1 MKKILLTVALICFS
15 YISKSYSNEITN
27 IEWDLAKN
35 IQVTL
40 YNPGSGLREK
50 VSCTAFYKPSD
61 NKPIGGAIGFYR
73 GGIAQVNINIPESYE
88 KKNLA
93 DFKITCY

>member
-1 MKKILLTVALICFS
+1 MKKLLLTVALICFS
-15 YISKSYSNEITN
+15 YTSKSYSNEITN
-27 IEWDLAKN
+27 IEWTFLKD

-40 YNPGSGLREK
+40 YNPGSQK
-50 VSCTAFYKPSD
+50 KASCTAFYKPSD

-73 GGIAQVNINIPESYE
+73 GGIAQVNINIPDSYE
-88 KKNLA
+88 KKNLV